1 MIRFA
6 FYFRSAL
13 NNIIRNKLLS
23 TAKLVTSFFCMTV
36 ILFLIGAY
44 SGGLSFVRE
53 RCDFRDITKL
63 KIYVAEDIQSLPN
76 NPTDAEHFIFYAQ
89 NSRLISGSK
98 YLAGAGLALTDPKFA
113 DLFYGFL
120 QDGIY
125 VSDPEKECVIGYEL
139 AAKYKIGISE
149 KISIGSKKYTVCGI
163 TGNAGYRNTILL
175 CDPRELEIGCPQM
188 HISAKDLYGS
198 GIVYTGTDIH
208 NYFMSMTDLSDLI
221 PIIAAC
227 IFMLI
232 FSAVNIFNIMI
243 IYAKKSAR
251 KTQILRSL
259 GASKAASFTML
270 FLENILI
277 NTVSFIT
284 AFALLA
290 MAKGIVLTFF
300 STTLEFGF
308 TGVLLGFS
316 ISVILSLIYS
326 FRHFKREAVCIL

>member
-1 MIRFA
+1 MTEFA

-13 NNIIRNKLLS
+13 NSIKHNKLIS
-23 TAKLVTSFFCMTV
+23 AAKLVTSFFCMAV

-44 SGGLSFVRE
+44 SGGLSFIRE
-53 RCDFRDITKL
+53 RCDFRGMTTL
-63 KIYVAEDIQSLPN
+63 KMYVAEDIQSLPN

-98 YLAGAGLALTDPKFA
+98 YLAGAGLALTDLNFA
-113 DLFYGFL
+113 DLFNGFL

-125 VSDPEKECVIGYEL
+125 VSDPEKECVIGYEI
-139 AAKYKIGISE
+139 AAKYKIGVSDT
-149 KISIGSKKYTVCGI
+149 ISIGSKKYTVCGI

-175 CDPRELEIGCPQM
+175 CDPQELEIGCPQM
-188 HISAKDLYGS
+188 YISAKDLYGS
-198 GIVYTGTDIH
+198 GLVYTGADIH

-232 FSAVNIFNIMI
+232 FSSVNIFNIMI

-251 KTQILRSL
+251 RTQILRSL
-259 GASKAASFTML
+259 GASRAASFAML
-270 FLENILI
+270 FIENMLI
-277 NTVSFIT
+277 NTLSFI
-284 AFALLA
+284 AALVLLI
-290 MAKGIVLTFF
+290 MTKVTVLTAF

-308 TGVLLGFS
+308 KGVFLAFS

-326 FRHFKREAVCIL
+326 FRRYKREAVCIL

>member
-1 MIRFA
+1 MTKFA

-13 NNIIRNKLLS
+13 NSITHNKLIS
-23 TAKLVTSFFCMTV
+23 AAKLVTSFLCMAV

-44 SGGLSFVRE
+44 SGGLSFIRE
-53 RCDFRDITKL
+53 RCDFRGITTL
-63 KIYVAEDIQSLPN
+63 KMYVAEDIQSLPN
-76 NPTDAEHFIFYAQ
+76 NPTDAEHYIFYSQ

-98 YLAGAGLALTDPKFA
+98 YLAGVGLALTDPKYA
-113 DLFYGFL
+113 DLFNGFL

-125 VSDPEKECVIGYEL
+125 VSDPEKECVIGYEI
-139 AAKYKIGISE
+139 AAKYKIGISDI
-149 KISIGSKKYTVCGI
+149 ISIGSKKYTVCGI

-188 HISAKDLYGS
+188 YISAKDLYGS
-198 GIVYTGTDIH
+198 GLVYTGTDIH
-208 NYFMSMTDLSDLI
+208 NYFVSMTDLSDLI

-232 FSAVNIFNIMI
+232 FSAVNVFNIMI

-251 KTQILRSL
+251 KTQITRSL
-259 GASKAASFTML
+259 GASKAASFVML
-270 FLENILI
+270 FLENMLI
-277 NTVSFIT
+277 NTAAFIT
-284 AFALLA
+284 ALVLLI
-290 MAKGIVLTFF
+290 MARSTVLLFF

-308 TGVLLGFS
+308 TEILLAFF
-316 ISVILSLIYS
+316 ISVILSIIYS